1 METRVRV
8 PDSLQDDKS
17 QFFLYTTENWLFYFP
32 SDNQIFTPHPV
43 PAKPCTFWDGA
54 GNVGDSGYFRLA
66 GACHEYSVASL
77 NMKNFTSPTPRN
89 CVRKALIF
97 ALNDS
102 AEALVSLSSK

>member
-1 METRVRV
+1 MPCGVMVALRILVPSVRVRV
-8 PDSLQDDKS
+8 LPRQQRANHPYGGLLF
-17 QFFLYTTENWLFYFP
+17 FFLSPPEIGG
-32 SDNQIFTPHPV
+32 QRIF
-43 PAKPCTFWDGA
+43 W
-54 GNVGDSGYFRLA
+54 DSGYFRLA

>member
-1 METRVRV
+1 MKKIYLFLALAIAVAINANAEWN
-8 PDSLQDDKS
+8 LQLKTWGS
-17 QFFLYTTENWLFYFP
+17 GG
-32 SDNQIFTPHPV
+32 
-43 PAKPCTFWDGA
+43 K
-54 GNVGDSGYFRLA
+54 GDSGYFRLA

>member
-1 METRVRV
+1 MSISFKNTKYHTFSPSGTTTKIAKQLKIQHLAIFILQIARIF
-8 PDSLQDDKS
+8 PD
-17 QFFLYTTENWLFYFP
+17 LFR
-32 SDNQIFTPHPV
+32 
-43 PAKPCTFWDGA
+43 
-54 GNVGDSGYFRLA
+54 DSGYFRLA

>member
-1 METRVRV
+1 MHSQQGSMAEWLGTGLQNRLLQFESGWDLKRMLRH
-8 PDSLQDDKS
+8 PFLIPHRNHPPCPSL
-17 QFFLYTTENWLFYFP
+17 YR
-32 SDNQIFTPHPV
+32 
-43 PAKPCTFWDGA
+43 
-54 GNVGDSGYFRLA
+54 DSGYFRLA